1 MSGLNSKFMQKN
13 ELLNLNAVQLII
25 KLFKKLLGEK
35 DIFREKKGIN
45 LENHFELIICSQI

>member
-25 KLFKKLLGEK
+25 KLFKKILGEK
-35 DIFREKKGIN
+35 DIFGRKK
-45 LENHFELIICSQI
+45 H